1 MTTYVIRRIVALI
14 PLLLGVSILVFLII
28 HLIPGDPVAM
38 LLGPNAT
45 SKAQVAALT
54 KQLGL
59 NQSLPAQYWKWLL
72 NVFRGNLGYSFTQ
85 NQPVTVLIGQML
97 PFTLILSLW
106 GLIVAIFIGVPLG
119 ILAAIRRGKWIDTLA
134 LTIAN
139 LGIAIPSFWLGLI
152 LILVFGVVLRW
163 IPIVSSPNGI
173 GLILP
178 AITLGW
184 GAAGLIT
191 RMVRSSLI
199 EAMQE
204 DYIRTARAKGLHR
217 ARVILKHGLR
227 NALLPTL
234 VVVGLQFGSLLA
246 GSVVVEVIFSRPGI
260 GRLLIQAILSKDYAL
275 VQGLVLIIASMYAV
289 INLLVDLGY
298 GVVDPRIK
306 YN

>member
-1 MTTYVIRRIVALI
+1 MTSYLIRRIIALI

-28 HLIPGDPVAM
+28 HLIPGNPVAM

-45 SKAQVAALT
+45 SHSEVVALT
-54 KQLGL
+54 NELGL
-59 NQSLPAQYWKWLL
+59 NQPLPVQYWKWLI
-72 NVFRGNLGYSFTQ
+72 NVLQGNLGYSFTQ
-85 NQPVTVLIGQML
+85 NQAVTNLIAQML
-97 PFTLILSLW
+97 PYTLTLSVC
-106 GLIVAIFIGVPLG
+106 GLVVAIVIGVSFG
-119 ILAAIRRGKWIDTLA
+119 VVAAIRQGTVIDTLA
-134 LTIAN
+134 LFSAN
-139 LGIAIPSFWLGLI
+139 LGIAIPSFWLGLLLI
-152 LILVFGVVLRW
+152 LIFGVVLKW
-163 IPIVSSPNGI
+163 VPVVSSPNGT

-178 AITLGW
+178 SITLGW

-199 EAMQE
+199 EALQE
-204 DYIRTARAKGLHR
+204 DYIRTARAKGLHYG
-217 ARVILKHGLR
+217 RVLIKHGLR

-289 INLLVDLGY
+289 VNLIVDIGY
-298 GVVDPRIK
+298 SIVDPRIK
-306 YN
+306 LR